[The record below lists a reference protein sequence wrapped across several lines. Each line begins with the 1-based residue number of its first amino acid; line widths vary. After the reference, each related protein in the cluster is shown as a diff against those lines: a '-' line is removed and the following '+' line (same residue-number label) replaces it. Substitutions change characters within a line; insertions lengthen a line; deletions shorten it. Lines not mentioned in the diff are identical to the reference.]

1 MAQFTWAF
9 HAPSGTYKNHK
20 LSPKLFEAAVEL
32 SVFMDHVQPAEG
44 YGRSS
49 GETVTLTRVR
59 NVTEPTSADLDE
71 SMRIPEDDFQLSVR
85 SITVKELGR
94 AIPFTSLSGD
104 LSKYDLDNPIQRKLR
119 DQMRLVLDTK
129 AANAFKEAKV
139 KYAPTGTAGSPTNN
153 IAVNGT
159 FGAQAARNMQMFD
172 VEQIRDY
179 LFDDLNAEPA
189 AGDDYVGIFRTL
201 GLRGIKNDATWQDW
215 HRYTDPQVK
224 FNSEVGR
231 IESVR
236 FIETNHAKA
245 LGKVGAS
252 SVLGEGVIFGADA
265 VAMAEAM
272 APELRAAIPTDFGRL
287 KAVAWYGIL
296 ELGII
301 WDTGNKGEAKVVHV
315 GST

>member
-1 MAQFTWAF
+1 MAQFTWTF
-9 HAPSGTYKNHK
+9 HAPSGTYKNHR
-20 LSPKLFEAAVEL
+20 LSSRLFMAGVEN
-32 SVFMDHVQPAEG
+32 SIFMDHVSPAEG
-44 YGRSS
+44 YGRNA

-71 SMRIPEDDFQLSVR
+71 TMRIPEDDFQLSVR

-94 AIPFTSLSGD
+94 SIPFTSLSGD
-104 LSKYDLDNPIQRKLR
+104 LSKYDLDNPIQRKLK

-129 AANAFKEAKV
+129 AATAFKEAKV
-139 KYAPTGTAGSPTNN
+139 KYAPTGTLATPTNN

-159 FGAQAARNMQMFD
+159 FGATAARNMQMFD

-179 LFDDLNAEPA
+179 LFDDLNADPA
-189 AGDDYVGIFRTL
+189 ENGDYIGIFRTL
-201 GLRGIKNDATWQDW
+201 GLRGIKNDPAWADW
-215 HRYTDPQVK
+215 HKYTDPQAK
-224 FNSEVGR
+224 FNGEVGR

-236 FIETNHAKA
+236 FIESNHAKA
-245 LGKVGAS
+245 LGKVGTGSA
-252 SVLGEGVIFGADA
+252 LGEGVIFGADA
-265 VAMAEAM
+265 VTMAEAM

-315 GST
+315 GSA